1 MAQAINEITVKISQ
15 CEHFGNNKKNLM
27 KRGKKMLNEKLE
39 CHMTRPQ
46 TLLHEVFAFMYIYWF
61 QLFCINLLMFVCQ
74 FGIFFG

>member
-27 KRGKKMLNEKLE
+27 KRGKKMLNVKLE

-46 TLLHEVFAFMYIYWF
+46 TLLHEVFAFMYIYIYI
-61 QLFCINLLMFVCQ
+61 LISIVLH
-74 FGIFFG
+74 